1 MNRPTVLIGGGYDK
15 NSDYKEW
22 LMSFDGKVKELVLI
36 GQTKEKIAEEAR
48 ECGLHNIT
56 LADTFEEAMDVCIRT
71 AKPGDAVLL
80 SPWHVQVGGCLKIT
94 KSGEINLK
102 KL

>member
-48 ECGLHNIT
+48 ECRI
-56 LADTFEEAMDVCIRT
+56 A
-71 AKPGDAVLL
+71 
-80 SPWHVQVGGCLKIT
+80 
-94 KSGEINLK
+94 
-102 KL
+102 